1 MPRLGVW
8 LLGLVSLLPAAWA
21 AYLLA
26 SLDRWA
32 GKGPGFRGAPLWF
45 WVVHLAVFVL
55 SAALL
60 VGYEMHAARHLS
72 PDGGRTKWVVLLMM
86 LSGLVVHRLL
96 GASCAA
102 GAPCASAAAA
112 AVHGLARGQGSAAV
126 LR

>member
-55 SAALL
+55 RAALL

-86 LSGLVVHRLL
+86 LSGLVYIVYWARHVLPGHPAHPRPPQQYTGWLE
-96 GASCAA
+96 ARAA
-102 GAPCASAAAA
+102 PPS
-112 AVHGLARGQGSAAV
+112 
-126 LR
+126 